1 MHPTLNP
8 RTSAIVIVSSA
19 VVATAAMALTRPV
32 PVLPAAVGAVFGA
45 VVGLLQVQALRG
57 AAALFR
63 SARSA
68 MDVRRA
74 MTATRAGVRSVAL
87 QWIGVFAALAAS
99 LRTSNAVGGIVA
111 GCALLMGVRD
121 LVAVGA
127 VARLA
132 PAEDARDFRSP
143 D

>member
-19 VVATAAMALTRPV
+19 VVAAAAMALTRPV
-32 PVLPAAVGAVFGA
+32 PVLPAAVGAAFGA
-45 VVGLLQVQALRG
+45 VVGLLQTRALRE
-57 AAALFR
+57 AADLFR
-63 SARSA
+63 SARTA

-74 MTATRAGVRSVAL
+74 MTATRAGVRSVGL
-87 QWIGVFAALAAS
+87 QWIGVFAALATS
-99 LRTSNAVGGIVA
+99 LRTGNPLGGIVA

-132 PAEDARDFRSP
+132 PAEDGRDGRSL